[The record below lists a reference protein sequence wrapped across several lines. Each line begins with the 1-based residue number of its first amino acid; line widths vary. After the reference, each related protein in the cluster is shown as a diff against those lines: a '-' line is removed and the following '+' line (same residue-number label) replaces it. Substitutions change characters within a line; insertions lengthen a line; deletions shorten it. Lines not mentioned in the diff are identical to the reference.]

1 MEYFVIDMEKT
12 GERIKHLSKEKN
24 TSVREIKE
32 YLGLESVQSIYDWF
46 HARTLPTVDHLL
58 ALGRLWDIDMENI
71 LVTDVKERT

>member
-12 GERIKHLSKEKN
+12 GERLKDLSKERN

-46 HARTLPTVDHLL
+46 HARTLPTIDHLF
-58 ALGRLWDIDMENI
+58 ALGHLWDIGMENI
-71 LVTDVKERT
+71 LVTDRKERP